1 MVVYG
6 TMGRLREVW
15 GGVWDDKKG
24 AGGMGR
30 CMGRWEG
37 PMRDG
42 VVYGALGRAH
52 EGWVWWI
59 HSKEI

>member
-24 AGGMGR
+24 AGGMGW
-30 CMGRWEG
+30 CMGRT
-37 PMRDG
+37 RDK
-42 VVYGALGRAH
+42 VVYEVMGRAH
-52 EGWVWWI
+52 ERRGGV
-59 HSKEI
+59 